1 MGEGARE
8 ILFLIPSP
16 ILFSFNLLLY
26 ETRTSHAHGVSEIV
40 YVSRAAGARARYVQ
54 RKLRVDSTIA

>member
-16 ILFSFNLLLY
+16 TLFSFNLLLY
-26 ETRTSHAHGVSEIV
+26 ETRTSHAHGVNEIV
-40 YVSRAAGARARYVQ
+40 CVSRAAGRRAMF
-54 RKLRVDSTIA
+54 KEN

>member
-26 ETRTSHAHGVSEIV
+26 KTRTSHAHGVSEIL
-40 YVSRAAGARARYVQ
+40 YVSRAEGGRAMFQ

>member
-1 MGEGARE
+1 MGEGAKE
-8 ILFLIPSP
+8 FLFLISSP

-26 ETRTSHAHGVSEIV
+26 ETRTSHAHGVSEIA
-40 YVSRAAGARARYVQ
+40 YVSRAVGRRAMFQ

>member
-16 ILFSFNLLLY
+16 ILFSFNLLKLLY

-40 YVSRAAGARARYVQ
+40 CVSRAAGRRAMF
-54 RKLRVDSTIA
+54 KEN